1 MVTCTVHCGSS
12 NNDLKVNA
20 LINYE
25 TQMSTCKINTT
36 TGQLL
41 RDKNSRKHKSCKLQ
55 LLD

>member
-1 MVTCTVHCGSS
+1 MVTCTLHCGSS

-25 TQMSTCKINTT
+25 TQMSTYKINTT

-41 RDKNSRKHKSCKLQ
+41 RDKNSRKHKSCKVQ